1 MVTGAADPVCGESA
15 GVLEE
20 LAYAL
25 ESGDAERAQNA
36 YLKAREIDARV
47 SGLKEALV
55 AGRETARLSPP
66 RRRSLGYLEVYAAA
80 SDQIDLI
87 VRDVRALTRAA
98 LSVVQP
104 GDPVPDPLPTAI
116 RGLARTTE
124 TLAAYLETSGDPA
137 DTHRL
142 AFEAAREASVL
153 LTARG
158 PGEESVRQ
166 RTRRPGPLDGR
177 RHPRGSTGMDRGTA
191 LQTLAET
198 ARNTSGPARTG
209 LSRGCT
215 RTRDAET
222 VPALKPRVGHERP
235 FGALASLPSSR
246 RQSRG
251 GWTMV

>member
-1 MVTGAADPVCGESA
+1 M
-15 GVLEE
+15 
-20 LAYAL
+20 
-25 ESGDAERAQNA
+25 
-36 YLKAREIDARV
+36 
-47 SGLKEALV
+47 
-55 AGRETARLSPP
+55 
-66 RRRSLGYLEVYAAA
+66 
-80 SDQIDLI
+80 
-87 VRDVRALTRAA
+87 
-98 LSVVQP
+98 
-104 GDPVPDPLPTAI
+104 
-116 RGLARTTE
+116 TE
-124 TLAAYLETSGDPA
+124 TLAAYLETFGDPA

-177 RHPRGSTGMDRGTA
+177 RHPRGSTGMDRGSA

-235 FGALASLPSSR
+235 FGTLASLPSSR

>member
-66 RRRSLGYLEVYAAA
+66 RRRSLGHLEVYAAA
-80 SDQIDLI
+80 SDQIDQIDLI

-116 RGLARTTE
+116 RGLARMTE

-142 AFEAAREASVL
+142 ALEAAREASVL

-166 RTRRPGPLDGR
+166 RTRRPGPLVGR
-177 RHPRGSTGMDRGTA
+177 RHRRGSTGVDRGTG

-198 ARNTSGPARTG
+198 ARNTSGPDQDG
-209 LSRGCT
+209 PL
-215 RTRDAET
+215 
-222 VPALKPRVGHERP
+222 
-235 FGALASLPSSR
+235 
-246 RQSRG
+246 
-251 GWTMV
+251 

>member
-1 MVTGAADPVCGESA
+1 MSPERMVTGAADPVCGESA

-104 GDPVPDPLPTAI
+104 GDPVPDPYP
-116 RGLARTTE
+116 RRS
-124 TLAAYLETSGDPA
+124 AAW
-137 DTHRL
+137 
-142 AFEAAREASVL
+142 
-153 LTARG
+153 
-158 PGEESVRQ
+158 PG
-166 RTRRPGPLDGR
+166 
-177 RHPRGSTGMDRGTA
+177 
-191 LQTLAET
+191 
-198 ARNTSGPARTG
+198 
-209 LSRGCT
+209 
-215 RTRDAET
+215 
-222 VPALKPRVGHERP
+222 
-235 FGALASLPSSR
+235 
-246 RQSRG
+246 
-251 GWTMV
+251 